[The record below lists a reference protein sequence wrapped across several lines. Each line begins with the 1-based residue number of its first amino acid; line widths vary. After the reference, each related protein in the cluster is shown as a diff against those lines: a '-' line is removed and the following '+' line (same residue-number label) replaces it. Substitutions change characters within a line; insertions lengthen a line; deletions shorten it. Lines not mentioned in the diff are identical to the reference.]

1 MVHKINMCPAPLSAK
16 SEILLNL
23 YIGINVCITWVGNM
37 DTYYTIYASRT

>member
-1 MVHKINMCPAPLSAK
+1 MVHKINMCPAPLPAK

-23 YIGINVCITWVGNM
+23 YRYKCVYNIGNM